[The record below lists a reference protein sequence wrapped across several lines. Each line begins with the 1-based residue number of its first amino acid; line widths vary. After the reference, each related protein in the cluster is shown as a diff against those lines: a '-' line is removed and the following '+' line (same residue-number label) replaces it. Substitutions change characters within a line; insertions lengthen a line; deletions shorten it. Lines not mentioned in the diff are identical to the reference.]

1 MIIDS
6 MGIYPTGV
14 RPDYLLL
21 IESPKLNLDRLLDSL
36 RPKMVITDGNNY
48 KSYIKRWKA
57 SCEKAKIPFY
67 YTGEDGAFSID
78 FK

>member
-1 MIIDS
+1 
-6 MGIYPTGV
+6 
-14 RPDYLLL
+14 
-21 IESPKLNLDRLLDSL
+21 
-36 RPKMVITDGNNY
+36 MVITDGNNY